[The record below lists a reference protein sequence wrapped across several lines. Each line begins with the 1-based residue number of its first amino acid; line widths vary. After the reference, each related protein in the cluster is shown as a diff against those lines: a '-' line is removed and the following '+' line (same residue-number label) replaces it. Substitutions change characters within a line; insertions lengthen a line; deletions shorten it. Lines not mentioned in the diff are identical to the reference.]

1 VSKVPLIPSNEEDD
15 FKKQY
20 VNQSY
25 VAYESDEGKERLANV
40 VDLMWKRWDWLQKHE
55 NLCTYVNMLR
65 VQNHTDEAIQAM
77 CDGKRPM
84 CFARQ
89 RVYQNFCSSLADLRG
104 KMEKE
109 LGWSDIRFGQTGSS
123 VPGFSQNPVKGFA
136 DRPSKI
142 TSAKKSDVD
151 IFIVAKG
158 AKELYETLEA
168 KGEKIKIYPT
178 TSNRSTPREERRWWG
193 KGDDFVVAKCLKPF
207 QDSWGSKLC
216 GGVQF
221 TIQMSPN
228 PSIAPWEIFLPI
240 KTGETYTGLFF
251 FFFNRGD
258 YNSR

>member
-1 VSKVPLIPSNEEDD
+1 VEGALFAGIKVSNVWNSPTGSDLKS
-15 FKKQY
+15 FKNDY
-20 VNQSY
+20 ISQSF

-89 RVYQNFCSSLADLRG
+89 CVYDELLADLG
-104 KMEKE
+104 KLAFKLEKE
-109 LGWSDIRFGQTGSS
+109 LGWSDIRFGQSGSS

-168 KGEKIKIYPT
+168 KGQKIKIYPT
-178 TSNRSTPREERRWWG
+178 TSNRSTQEESRWWG
-193 KGDDFVVAKCLKPF
+193 KEDDFVVAKYLKPF
-207 QDSWGSKLC
+207 QDSWGSKLG

-228 PSIAPWEIFLPI
+228 PSIAPWEIFLPA
-240 KTGETYTGLFF
+240 
-251 FFFNRGD
+251 
-258 YNSR
+258 